1 MKLIKKFLDF
11 IKNIF
16 KKEEQI
22 KMIEAPQITSSR
34 NNFVNSIKVK
44 LAKKSKV
51 ETLICYGDGLGI
63 KNKISY

>member
-1 MKLIKKFLDF
+1 MKLIKKFLYF

-22 KMIEAPQITSSR
+22 KMIEAPQITISR

-44 LAKKSKV
+44 IAKKSKV
-51 ETLICYGDGLGI
+51 QTLMCYGDGLGI